1 MGEGAA
7 VLVLEEENHAL
18 QRGAKI
24 YGRILGYGLSA
35 DAFHFTAPAEDGSE
49 FCLVFL
55 SRSQSL
61 LFYFRREILV
71 SNTIFWSWYGSSP
84 FLGGWGVGGSVRKYF
99 LKVVHYYG

>member
-49 FCLVFL
+49 CCLLFL
-55 SRSQSL
+55 SRSHSL

-71 SNTIFWSWYGSSP
+71 FNTIFWSWYGSSF
-84 FLGGWGVGGSVRKYF
+84 FLGGEGVGGSVRKKF
-99 LKVVHYYG
+99 FKVIHYNG